1 MFLICQSS
9 PCLKAT
15 RVQKRKPLCLGFP
28 FLFQVYFPN
37 SPIQRL
43 KCSQRAYLLITS
55 QPNQRVDDVVRRGF
69 SRVSKHFFFCS
80 RFTCF
85 FQEIH
90 KVKGSRWNGGI
101 SREFPISRDTQLPL
115 AVKRCAFS
123 LEFALKPKSMV
134 LGLFK
139 KRYHPSASSELT
151 SEYYSLELWPFLIIQ
166 CFLISL
172 SFKSTPTGSGFQP
185 KNAGV
190 LYYYAL
196 STTALF
202 TKRVT
207 TFVVFIS
214 SSPPSSSSGL
224 LASSTSKN
232 PAENLTSL
240 AVVCLHAT
248 GLETT
253 HHHHRNISTIH

>member
-1 MFLICQSS
+1 M
-9 PCLKAT
+9 
-15 RVQKRKPLCLGFP
+15 
-28 FLFQVYFPN
+28 
-37 SPIQRL
+37 
-43 KCSQRAYLLITS
+43 
-55 QPNQRVDDVVRRGF
+55 RRGF

-90 KVKGSRWNGGI
+90 KVKDEMKWRNFQRISNISWHSIAAGGQKVCIFIRICTQAKIYGSWT
-101 SREFPISRDTQLPL
+101 FQ
-115 AVKRCAFS
+115 
-123 LEFALKPKSMV
+123 
-134 LGLFK
+134 K
-139 KRYHPSASSELT
+139 KISASSELT

>member
-55 QPNQRVDDVVRRGF
+55 QPNQRVDDVVRGF

-90 KVKGSRWNGGI
+90 KVKDEMKWRNFQRISNISWHSIAAGG
-101 SREFPISRDTQLPL
+101 Q
-115 AVKRCAFS
+115 RCAFS